1 MNVSELLGDI
11 LYRSKEFKMDGPI
24 LRLKDYNSGK
34 EINLHLGVLLQS
46 DEGETILEEM
56 VIRAQEYDDGDY
68 EY

>member
-11 LYRSKEFKMDGPI
+11 LYGNKEVKMDGPI

-46 DEGETILEEM
+46 DEGEIILEEM
-56 VIRAQEYDDGDY
+56 AIRAQESDD